1 MNELPMRVSTAS
13 TMTTEDEVNNEL
25 EAMQTIA
32 RALVRLRDQRTRDRV
47 LRWTNERFTAAP
59 AAVAAPPATV
69 ATVNAQPMLVSD
81 PTLTIDARDFFA
93 DAVVETPIPSA
104 AASVAEPLDSLV
116 RGFASDFRALALQWH
131 RA

>member
-1 MNELPMRVSTAS
+1 
-13 TMTTEDEVNNEL
+13 MTTEDEVNNEL
-25 EAMQTIA
+25 EAMRTIA

-59 AAVAAPPATV
+59 AEAAAPPATV
-69 ATVNAQPMLVSD
+69 NARPTVVPD